1 MSDNAEENNLQERD
15 DNEYASLKGKGWEI
29 LVGGKDN
36 PFTIGGSDPFDMR
49 GGASATSSSA
59 ASSGDQEVEE
69 ILAGGLQAPEAT
81 EETIPPEAFWDRG
94 RSAAGGEPLTSE
106 QPTGNVLSALGL
118 DEEAETVQPAQPIT
132 QAMPP
137 RDLSPEELLLLT
149 EAETTTARPSAISP
163 ETPFPTTPSAP
174 VAPAIPGISEGVT
187 ITPIEADEAVTT
199 PSTPEPS
206 VGEEAS
212 VEPLR
217 PPWEVEPPSAI
228 PSPVTPSTVTPPT
241 LAGGPIV
248 LPTGLE
254 GTGGASW
261 ATTFAVPPRFHDPF
275 EESEPHPQPAESE
288 GAELPPDEELEAR
301 LITQERIDALWDE
314 INAVYNLVVN
324 DVRGHFNT
332 TEQAIRDLKKAR
344 ELLLAG
350 TENFDNAEQLV
361 AEVKARLRLE
371 EKVRQWSQTQGTW
384 LAVYLVCW
392 LLLILI
398 LVTYLL
404 TNQAQ
409 QFIATL
415 IPSWVTDAALSGF
428 FGSLGGVIG
437 ALWVLIKHTAKK
449 RDFDPIHTP
458 WYVTNP
464 FMGLALGIVTYL
476 LVWGG
481 GGIITNIV
489 GAGELNLPLAS
500 KLVIY
505 ALCLVVGFNQNV
517 LWALINRFIKT
528 VLPQEED
535 EYTAATDTSSSQTDI
550 SSSSSSSTEG
560 TRD

>member
-1 MSDNAEENNLQERD
+1 MSDNPEENSLQGQD
-15 DNEYASLKGKGWEI
+15 DNEFASIKGKGWEI

-36 PFTIGGSDPFDMR
+36 PFTIGGSDPFDMH
-49 GGASATSSSA
+49 GQVAAASSSA
-59 ASSGDQEVEE
+59 APSNDQEVEE
-69 ILAGGLQAPEAT
+69 ILAGGLQTPEARG
-81 EETIPPEAFWDRG
+81 EAIPPEAFWDRG
-94 RSAAGGEPLTSE
+94 HGIAGSEPLSSE
-106 QPTGNVLSALGL
+106 QPTGDILSALGL
-118 DEEAETVQPAQPIT
+118 GTETARPSPSPEPIT
-132 QAMPP
+132 ETMPP
-137 RDLSPEELLLLT
+137 RDLSPEELLLLAED
-149 EAETTTARPSAISP
+149 EAAPPRSSAVSP
-163 ETPFPTTPSAP
+163 ETPLPPASSVPASPSL
-174 VAPAIPGISEGVT
+174 PGLSEGVT
-187 ITPIEADEAVTT
+187 ITPIEADEVVTMPT
-199 PSTPEPS
+199 PS
-206 VGEEAS
+206 VGGEPFLAPAISEEAS
-212 VEPLR
+212 IEPLR
-217 PPWEVEPPSAI
+217 PPWEIELPAMTT
-228 PSPVTPSTVTPPT
+228 PSPASGPT
-241 LAGGPIV
+241 V
-248 LPTGLE
+248 LPTSLE
-254 GTGGASW
+254 GIGGPAW
-261 ATTFAVPPRFHDPF
+261 AATFAAPPRFHDPF
-275 EESEPHPQPAESE
+275 EESELTPQPAEPE
-288 GAELPPDEELEAR
+288 GAELPPDEALEER
-301 LITQERIDALWDE
+301 LITQERVDALWNE

-332 TEQAIRDLKKAR
+332 TEKAIRDLKKAR

-409 QFIATL
+409 QFITAL
-415 IPSWVTDAALSGF
+415 VPSWVTDAALAGF

-464 FMGLALGIVTYL
+464 FMGLALGIVAYL
-476 LVWGG
+476 LVWGS

-528 VLPQEED
+528 ILPQEED
-535 EYTAATDTSSSQTDI
+535 EYVAATDTSSSQE
-550 SSSSSSSTEG
+550 SKPSSSSSSTER
-560 TRD
+560 TKD